1 MGPQSPSS
9 PSEPRTEIE
18 LSDTA
23 LICGWWFP
31 PDALA
36 VPVSASGLAEALA
49 RRDGVTWL
57 HFSLTDARAAHFLVN
72 SPLVPARLSEAL
84 DDHSRVPGVSIDA
97 DGWLA
102 VMNDLEFASG
112 DEIEDPVTLWA
123 WADDRLAITVR
134 NRPAASADAL
144 RYAVRNGE
152 RMDDG
157 FEVLLRIVDLRTE
170 LLSRLVERHSEALEL
185 LEESILSGHV
195 PAGRDALGRAR
206 LQCGRVRRHFLGDR
220 AQFGGLVSKQSALLA
235 PRHVDR
241 VGEVVADLSH
251 LAEAVGELYERARI
265 LQEEIS
271 AQVAQETSQRLFVL
285 SILSAV
291 LLPMTLVTGIWGMN
305 VGGLPGVES
314 ETGSAFWWVLG
325 LVFGVGVMM
334 LVILR
339 RLRLL

>member
-1 MGPQSPSS
+1 MGSEAPSG
-9 PSEPRTEIE
+9 PSAPRTEVE

-36 VPVSASGLAEALA
+36 VPVGAAGLADALA
-49 RRDGVTWL
+49 GRDGVTWL
-57 HFSLTDARAAHFLVN
+57 HFSLADARAAHFLVN
-72 SPLVPARLSEAL
+72 SPLVPPRLAEAL
-84 DDHSRVPGVSIDA
+84 DEHSLVPGASIGP
-97 DGWLA
+97 DGWLV
-102 VMNDLEFASG
+102 VMNDLEFAGG
-112 DEIEDPVTLWA
+112 DEIEDPVTLWT
-123 WADDRLAITVR
+123 WADERLAITVR

-144 RYAVRNGE
+144 RHAVRNGE

-157 FEVLLRIVDLRTE
+157 YEVLLRIVDIRTE
-170 LLSRLVERHSEALEL
+170 LLTRLVERHSEALEP
-185 LEESILSGHV
+185 LEETILSGRV

-220 AQFGGLVSKQSALLA
+220 VQFAGLASKHAAQLE

-241 VGEVVADLSH
+241 VGGVAADLSH

-265 LQEEIS
+265 LQEEIA

-305 VGGLPGVES
+305 VAGLPGVES

-325 LVFGVGVMM
+325 LVFGVGVAM